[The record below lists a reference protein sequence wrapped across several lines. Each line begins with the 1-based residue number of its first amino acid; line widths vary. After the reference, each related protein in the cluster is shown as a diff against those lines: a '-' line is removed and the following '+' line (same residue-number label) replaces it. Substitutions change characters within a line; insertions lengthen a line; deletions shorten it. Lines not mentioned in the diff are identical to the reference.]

1 VPVNRHI
8 LTAFMGS
15 IGMGMALLNLAPI
28 LPLLQESYSVSNA
41 RMGILVTALIL
52 SHSFVQVPA
61 GVVVDQIGVRWSFT
75 LALLL
80 GFLGNVLCIFNPAY
94 GFILTMRILTGLG
107 TGLLFVA
114 GIKYATVHTRP
125 SRQVLV
131 QSVFGCLINTGSA
144 IAFLTSPILI
154 VYSWKL
160 IYLFTSSF
168 FLLPMLA
175 VLFWGD
181 DPLDDQGTAPQ
192 PLRSV
197 LTVGPLWALGLSHA
211 IFFGGMI
218 TIGTWISSY
227 FLTSMGAVFWLHLGG
242 LFGALI
248 IGISALG
255 RFLGGVVTVWI
266 KPRHIIQ
273 SALFVLAICYALL
286 GPSKELGLVLTLF
299 GVAALMNSIT
309 FGSVFSLAYQIMPPQ
324 SAGTAIGLVNFIASM
339 GALIF
344 PIVFGYLI
352 DITEAFKYPF
362 LFLAVLAVLA
372 LPPAFSLRKHAPQAL
387 GDSWIEN

>member
-1 VPVNRHI
+1 
-8 LTAFMGS
+8 M
-15 IGMGMALLNLAPI
+15 GMGVAFLNLTPI
-28 LPLLQESYSVSNA
+28 LPLLQESYAVSNA
-41 RMGILVTALIL
+41 RMGMLVTALIL

-61 GVVVDQIGVRWSFT
+61 GIVVDQIGVRWSFT
-75 LALLL
+75 LALGL

-94 GFILTMRILTGLG
+94 SFILTMRILAGLG

-114 GIKYATVHTRP
+114 GIKYATVHTRAP
-125 SRQVLV
+125 RQVLV

-144 IAFLTSPILI
+144 IPFLTSPILI

-160 IYLFTSSF
+160 IYLFTSCF
-168 FLLPMLA
+168 FLVPMLA
-175 VLFWGD
+175 VLFWGE
-181 DPLDDQGTAPQ
+181 DPLDYQGTARQ

-197 LTVGPLWALGLSHA
+197 LTVGPVWALGSSHA
-211 IFFGGMI
+211 LFFGGMM

-227 FLTSMGAVFWLHLGG
+227 LLTSEGAVFWLHLGG

-255 RFLGGVVTVWI
+255 RFLGGLVTLWI

-273 SALFVLAICYALL
+273 SALFALAICYALL
-286 GPSKELGLVLTLF
+286 WPSKELSLVLTLF

-309 FGSVFSLAYQIMPPQ
+309 FGSVFSLTYQIMPPQ
-324 SAGTAIGLVNFIASM
+324 SAGTAIGLVNFIASI
-339 GALIF
+339 GALTF

-352 DITEAFKYPF
+352 DITEGFKYPF
-362 LFLAVLAVLA
+362 LFLAILAILA
-372 LPPAFSLRKHAPQAL
+372 LPPAFSLRKHTPQAL
-387 GDSWIEN
+387 ADSSVEN

>member
-1 VPVNRHI
+1 
-8 LTAFMGS
+8 MGS
-15 IGMGMALLNLAPI
+15 IGMGMALVNLAPI